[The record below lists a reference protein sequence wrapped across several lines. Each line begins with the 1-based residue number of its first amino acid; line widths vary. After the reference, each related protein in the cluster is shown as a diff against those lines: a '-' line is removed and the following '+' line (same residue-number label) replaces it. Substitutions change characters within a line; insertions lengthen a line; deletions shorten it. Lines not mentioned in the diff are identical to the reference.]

1 MTEGG
6 RIVKL
11 RRFLLPVA
19 ICLILAMTYGT
30 VTAGQ
35 VKWEPYGP
43 NVDQIIMPI
52 IKDAEAQLIAFMRG
66 DIDVYP
72 GLTRPADLNKV
83 KANPSAEITMN
94 YGFHMFYLCYN
105 MRREP
110 LDADVLRQAIAH
122 VVDRDNIIQTLFEGY
137 MLPLAA
143 FLPPSNAFY
152 KEDIPRFPYNPE
164 EAKKLLDAA
173 GYTVD
178 PATGIRLDPKTGKP
192 LRKMTIFTPTY
203 EVAPTSAELGKIIAE
218 ACQAINLPIEPEPMD
233 FPVML
238 DKLDMAEFDMYMLAW
253 SLSRLPTSLHNF
265 FHSSND
271 IEAGY
276 NRPGIRDPELDKILD
291 NLYYAPNEEVA
302 KKAADEAQVILAR
315 RQPYT
320 VLYSRPYMDAFRKD
334 RFTGYVPMHGFGA
347 ANYTNKWTT
356 LNIKPVKGKGGTVRW
371 LLMEEP
377 KVLNPCTASSA
388 YEWEVL
394 GRLYDG
400 LLEVH
405 PETMEDIPW
414 MAKSWEIGTWEP
426 EPGKKGTVIT
436 WYLEKGIKWQ
446 DTTPF
451 TSADI
456 KFTIEYLRDNKV
468 PRYISNVE
476 YIVKVETPDEYTAK
490 VYFANESYWHLYRAG
505 GCFLPEWIWKD
516 VEDYKTFEP
525 WLEAHPEVPGLT
537 KVIGHGP
544 FILDQYKVGEYVR
557 LKKNPIYWRLPK

>member
-1 MTEGG
+1 
-6 RIVKL
+6 VKL

-19 ICLILAMTYGT
+19 ICLILAMTCGI
-30 VTAGQ
+30 VTAQ
-35 VKWEPYGP
+35 QKVKWEPYGP
-43 NVDQIIMPI
+43 QVDQIIMPI
-52 IKDAEAQLIAFMRG
+52 IKDSEAQLIAFMRG
-66 DIDVYP
+66 DVDVYP
-72 GLTRPADLNKV
+72 GLTRPEDLNKV
-83 KANPSAEITMN
+83 KANPNAEITMN

-110 LDADVLRQAIAH
+110 LNSDVLRQAIAH
-122 VVDRDNIIQTLFEGY
+122 VIDRDNIIQTLFEGY

-143 FLPPSNAFY
+143 FLPPSSGYY
-152 KEDIPRFPYNPE
+152 KEDVPRFEYNPE
-164 EAKKLLDAA
+164 EAKKLLDKA

-178 PATGIRLDPKTGKP
+178 PATGIRIDPKTGKP
-192 LRKMTIFTPTY
+192 LRKMTIYTPTY
-203 EVAPTSAELGKIIAE
+203 EVAPTSAELGKIISE

-238 DKLDMAEFDMYMLAW
+238 DKLDRAEFDMYMLAW
-253 SLSRLPTSLHNF
+253 GLSRLPTSLYSF
-265 FHSSND
+265 FHSSQD

-276 NRPGIRDPELDKILD
+276 NRPGIRDPELDKLLEE
-291 NLYYAPNEEVA
+291 LYYAPNEEAA
-302 KKAADEAQVILAR
+302 KKAADEAQVILAMK
-315 RQPYT
+315 QPYT

-334 RFTGYVPMHGFGA
+334 RFTGYVPMHGYGA
-347 ANYTNKWTT
+347 ANYQNKWTT
-356 LNIKPVKGKGGTVRW
+356 LNIRPTKGKGGTVRW
-371 LLMEEP
+371 LLPEEP

-400 LLEVH
+400 LIEVD

-414 MAKSWEIGTWEP
+414 MAKSWEVSTWEP
-426 EPGKKGTVIT
+426 EPGKKGTVVT
-436 WYLEKGIKWQ
+436 WNLEKGIKWQ

-451 TSADI
+451 TSRDI

-468 PRYISNVE
+468 PRYIDSVE
-476 YIVKVETPDEYTAK
+476 HIVKVETPDDYTAK

-505 GCFLPEWIWKD
+505 ECFLPEWIWKD
-516 VEDYKTFEP
+516 VKDYKTFEP
-525 WLEAHPEVPGLT
+525 WLEPHPSVKGLT

-557 LKKNPIYWRLPK
+557 LKKNPIYWRLKK

>member
-1 MTEGG
+1 M
-6 RIVKL
+6 KL

-19 ICLILAMTYGT
+19 ICLVLAMTYGS

-43 NVDQIIMPI
+43 QVDQIIMPI
-52 IKDAEAQLIAFMRG
+52 IKDSEAQLIAFNRG

-72 GLTRPADLNKV
+72 GLTRPADINVV
-83 KANPSAEITMN
+83 KANPNAELTMN

-110 LDADVLRQAIAH
+110 LDADILRQAIAH

-143 FLPPSNAFY
+143 FVPPSSGFY

-164 EAKKLLDAA
+164 EAKKILDKA

-178 PATGIRLDPKTGKP
+178 PATGIRIDPKTGKP

-253 SLSRLPTSLHNF
+253 SLSRIPTSLHNF

-271 IEAGY
+271 VEAGY
-276 NRPGIRDPELDKILD
+276 NRPGIRDAELDKILD
-291 NLYYAPNEEVA
+291 ELYYAPNEEVA

-334 RFTGYVPMHGFGA
+334 RFTGYVPMHGYGA

-356 LNIKPVKGKGGTVRW
+356 LNIKPVRGKGGTLRW
-371 LLMEEP
+371 LLPEEP

-400 LLEVH
+400 LMEIN

-414 MAKSWEIGTWEP
+414 MAKSWEVGTWEP

-436 WYLEKGIKWQ
+436 WHLEKGIKWQ

-476 YIVKVETPDEYTAK
+476 HVVRVETPDEYTAK

-505 GCFLPEWIWKD
+505 GNFLPEWIWKD
-516 VEDYKTFEP
+516 VKDYKTFEP

-537 KVIGHGP
+537 KVVGHGP

-557 LKKNPIYWRLPK
+557 LKKNPIYWRLSK

>member
-19 ICLILAMTYGT
+19 ICLVLAMTYGT
-30 VTAGQ
+30 VAAQ
-35 VKWEPYGP
+35 KVEWEPYGP
-43 NVDQIIMPI
+43 QVDQIIMPI
-52 IKDAEAQLIAFMRG
+52 IKDSEAQLIAFNRG

-72 GLTRPADLNKV
+72 GLTRPADINVV
-83 KANPSAEITMN
+83 KANPNAELTMN

-110 LDADVLRQAIAH
+110 LDADILRQAIAH

-143 FLPPSNAFY
+143 FLPPSSGFY

-164 EAKKLLDAA
+164 EAKKILDKA

-178 PATGIRLDPKTGKP
+178 PATGIRIDPKTGKP

-253 SLSRLPTSLHNF
+253 SLSRIPTSLHNF

-271 IEAGY
+271 VEAGY
-276 NRPGIRDPELDKILD
+276 NRPGIRDAELDKILD
-291 NLYYAPNEEVA
+291 ELYYAPNEEVA

-334 RFTGYVPMHGFGA
+334 RFTGYVPMHGYGA

-356 LNIKPVKGKGGTVRW
+356 LNIKPVRGKGGTLRW
-371 LLMEEP
+371 LLPEEP

-388 YEWEVL
+388 YECEVL

-400 LLEVH
+400 LMEVD
-405 PETMEDIPW
+405 PETM
-414 MAKSWEIGTWEP
+414 
-426 EPGKKGTVIT
+426 
-436 WYLEKGIKWQ
+436 
-446 DTTPF
+446 
-451 TSADI
+451 
-456 KFTIEYLRDNKV
+456 
-468 PRYISNVE
+468 
-476 YIVKVETPDEYTAK
+476 
-490 VYFANESYWHLYRAG
+490 
-505 GCFLPEWIWKD
+505 
-516 VEDYKTFEP
+516 
-525 WLEAHPEVPGLT
+525 
-537 KVIGHGP
+537 
-544 FILDQYKVGEYVR
+544 
-557 LKKNPIYWRLPK
+557 

>member
-1 MTEGG
+1 M
-6 RIVKL
+6 KL

-394 GRLYDG
+394 GRLYDA

-476 YIVKVETPDEYTAK
+476 HIVKVETPDEYTAK

-505 GCFLPEWIWKD
+505 GNFLPEWIWKD
-516 VEDYKTFEP
+516 VKDYKTFEP

>member
-1 MTEGG
+1 
-6 RIVKL
+6 VKL

-19 ICLILAMTYGT
+19 ICLVLAMTYGS

-43 NVDQIIMPI
+43 QVDQIIMPI
-52 IKDAEAQLIAFMRG
+52 IKDSEAQLIAFNRG

-72 GLTRPADLNKV
+72 GLTRPADINVV
-83 KANPSAEITMN
+83 KANPNAELTMN

-110 LDADVLRQAIAH
+110 LDADILRQAIAH

-143 FLPPSNAFY
+143 FVPPSSGFY

-164 EAKKLLDAA
+164 EAKKILDKA

-178 PATGIRLDPKTGKP
+178 PATGIRIDPKTGKP

-253 SLSRLPTSLHNF
+253 SLSRIPTSLHNF

-271 IEAGY
+271 VEAGY
-276 NRPGIRDPELDKILD
+276 NRPGIRDAELDKILD
-291 NLYYAPNEEVA
+291 ELYYAPNEEVA

-334 RFTGYVPMHGFGA
+334 RFTGYVPMHGYGA

-356 LNIKPVKGKGGTVRW
+356 LNIKPVRGKGGTLRW
-371 LLMEEP
+371 LLPEEP

-400 LLEVH
+400 LMEIN

-414 MAKSWEIGTWEP
+414 MAKSWEVGTWEP

-436 WYLEKGIKWQ
+436 WHLEKGIKWQ

-476 YIVKVETPDEYTAK
+476 HVVRVETPDEYTAK

-505 GCFLPEWIWKD
+505 GNFLPEWIWKD
-516 VEDYKTFEP
+516 VKDYKTFEP

-537 KVIGHGP
+537 KVVGHGP

-557 LKKNPIYWRLPK
+557 LKKNPIYWRLSK

>member
-1 MTEGG
+1 M
-6 RIVKL
+6 KL

-19 ICLILAMTYGT
+19 ICLVLAMTYGS

-43 NVDQIIMPI
+43 QVDQIIMPI
-52 IKDAEAQLIAFMRG
+52 IKDSEAQLIAFNRG

-72 GLTRPADLNKV
+72 GLTRPADINVV
-83 KANPSAEITMN
+83 KANPNAELTMN

-110 LDADVLRQAIAH
+110 LDADILRQAIAH

-143 FLPPSNAFY
+143 FVPPSSGFY

-164 EAKKLLDAA
+164 EAKKILDKA

-178 PATGIRLDPKTGKP
+178 PATGIRIDPKTGKP

-253 SLSRLPTSLHNF
+253 SLSRIPTSLHNF

-271 IEAGY
+271 VEAGY
-276 NRPGIRDPELDKILD
+276 NRPGIRDAELDKILD
-291 NLYYAPNEEVA
+291 ELYYAPNEEVA

-334 RFTGYVPMHGFGA
+334 RFTGYVPMHGYGA

-356 LNIKPVKGKGGTVRW
+356 LNIKPVRGKGGTLRW
-371 LLMEEP
+371 LLPEEP

-400 LLEVH
+400 LMEIN

-414 MAKSWEIGTWEP
+414 MAKSWEVGTWEP

-436 WYLEKGIKWQ
+436 WHLEKGIKWQ

-476 YIVKVETPDEYTAK
+476 HVVKVETPDEYTAK

-516 VEDYKTFEP
+516 VKDYKTFEP

-537 KVIGHGP
+537 KVVGHGP

-557 LKKNPIYWRLPK
+557 LKKNPIYWKLSK

>member
-1 MTEGG
+1 M
-6 RIVKL
+6 KL

-19 ICLILAMTYGT
+19 ICLILAMTCGI
-30 VTAGQ
+30 VTAQ
-35 VKWEPYGP
+35 QKVKWEPYGP
-43 NVDQIIMPI
+43 QVDQIIMPI
-52 IKDAEAQLIAFMRG
+52 IKDSEAQLIAFMRG
-66 DIDVYP
+66 DVDVYP
-72 GLTRPADLNKV
+72 GLTRPEDLNKV
-83 KANPSAEITMN
+83 KANPNAEITMN

-110 LDADVLRQAIAH
+110 LNSDVLRQAIAH
-122 VVDRDNIIQTLFEGY
+122 VIDRDNIIQTLFEGY

-143 FLPPSNAFY
+143 FLPPSSGYY
-152 KEDIPRFPYNPE
+152 KEDVPRFEYNPE
-164 EAKKLLDAA
+164 EAKKLLDKA

-178 PATGIRLDPKTGKP
+178 PATGIRIDPKTGKP
-192 LRKMTIFTPTY
+192 LRKMTIYTPTY
-203 EVAPTSAELGKIIAE
+203 EVAPTSAELGKIISE

-238 DKLDMAEFDMYMLAW
+238 DKLDRAEFDMYMLAW
-253 SLSRLPTSLHNF
+253 GLSRLPTSLYSF
-265 FHSSND
+265 FHSSQD

-276 NRPGIRDPELDKILD
+276 NRPGIRDPELDKLLEE
-291 NLYYAPNEEVA
+291 LYYAPNEEAA
-302 KKAADEAQVILAR
+302 KKAADEAQVILAMK
-315 RQPYT
+315 QPYT

-334 RFTGYVPMHGFGA
+334 RFTGYVPMHGYGA
-347 ANYTNKWTT
+347 ANYQNKWTT
-356 LNIKPVKGKGGTVRW
+356 LNIRPTKGKGGTVRW
-371 LLMEEP
+371 LLPEEP

-400 LLEVH
+400 LIEVD

-414 MAKSWEIGTWEP
+414 MAKSWEVSTWEP
-426 EPGKKGTVIT
+426 EPGKKGTVVT
-436 WYLEKGIKWQ
+436 WNLEKGIKWQ

-451 TSADI
+451 TSRDI

-468 PRYISNVE
+468 PRYIDSVE
-476 YIVKVETPDEYTAK
+476 HIVKVETPDDYTAK

-505 GCFLPEWIWKD
+505 ECFLPEWIWKD
-516 VEDYKTFEP
+516 VKDYKTFEP
-525 WLEAHPEVPGLT
+525 WLEPHPSVKGLT

-557 LKKNPIYWRLPK
+557 LKKNPIYWRLKK

>member
-1 MTEGG
+1 M
-6 RIVKL
+6 KL

-30 VTAGQ
+30 VTAQ
-35 VKWEPYGP
+35 QKVKWEPYGP
-43 NVDQIIMPI
+43 QVDQMIMPI
-52 IKDAEAQLIAFMRG
+52 IKDSEAQLIAFNRG
-66 DIDVYP
+66 DIDVLP
-72 GLTRPADLNKV
+72 GLTRPADINMI
-83 KANPSAEITMN
+83 KANPNVELTMN

-110 LDADVLRQAIAH
+110 LDADILRQAIAH

-143 FLPPSNAFY
+143 FLPPSSGYYN
-152 KEDIPRFPYNPE
+152 EDIPRFPYNPE
-164 EAKKLLDAA
+164 EAKKLLDSA

-218 ACQAINLPIEPEPMD
+218 ACQAINLPVEPEPMD

-253 SLSRLPTSLHNF
+253 SLSRIPTSLHNF

-271 IEAGY
+271 VEAGY
-276 NRPGIRDPELDKILD
+276 NRPGIRDPELDKVLE

-302 KKAADEAQVILAR
+302 KKAADDAQVILAK

-347 ANYTNKWTT
+347 ANYSNKWTT
-356 LNIKPVKGKGGTVRW
+356 LNVRPVRGKGGTIRW
-371 LLMEEP
+371 LLPEEP

-394 GRLYDG
+394 GRLFDG
-400 LLEVH
+400 LMEVN
-405 PETMEDIPW
+405 PETMEDMPW
-414 MAKSWEIGTWEP
+414 KAKSWEVGTWEP
-426 EPGKKGTVIT
+426 EPGKKGTVVT
-436 WYLEKGIKWQ
+436 WHLEKGIKWH
-446 DTTPF
+446 DGAPF
-451 TSADI
+451 TSKDI

-468 PRYISNVE
+468 PRYITSVQE
-476 YIVKVETPDEYTAK
+476 VVKVEIPDDYTAK
-490 VYFANESYWHLYRAG
+490 VYFETESFWHLYRADIA
-505 GCFLPEWIWKD
+505 CELPESLWKD
-516 VEDYKTFEP
+516 VKDYKTFEP
-525 WLEAHPEVPGLT
+525 WLESHPSASGLT
-537 KVIGHGP
+537 KVIGTGP

-557 LKKNPIYWRLPK
+557 LKKNPIYWRLSK

>member
-19 ICLILAMTYGT
+19 ICLVLAMTYGS

-43 NVDQIIMPI
+43 QVDQIIMPI
-52 IKDAEAQLIAFMRG
+52 IKDSEAQLIAFNRG

-72 GLTRPADLNKV
+72 GLTRPADINVV
-83 KANPSAEITMN
+83 KANPNAELTMN

-110 LDADVLRQAIAH
+110 LDADILRQAIAH

-143 FLPPSNAFY
+143 FVPPSSGFY

-164 EAKKLLDAA
+164 EAKKILDKA

-178 PATGIRLDPKTGKP
+178 PATGIRIDPKTGKP

-253 SLSRLPTSLHNF
+253 SLSRIPTSLHNF

-271 IEAGY
+271 VEAGY
-276 NRPGIRDPELDKILD
+276 NRPGIRDAELDKILD
-291 NLYYAPNEEVA
+291 ELYYAPNEEVA

-334 RFTGYVPMHGFGA
+334 RFTGYVPMHGYGA

-356 LNIKPVKGKGGTVRW
+356 LNIKPVRGKGGTLRW
-371 LLMEEP
+371 LLPEEP

-400 LLEVH
+400 LMEVD

-414 MAKSWEIGTWEP
+414 MAKSWEVGTWEP

-436 WYLEKGIKWQ
+436 WHLEKGIKWQ

-476 YIVKVETPDEYTAK
+476 HVVRVETPDEYTAK

-505 GCFLPEWIWKD
+505 GNFLPEWIWKD
-516 VEDYKTFEP
+516 VKDYKTFEP

-537 KVIGHGP
+537 KVVGHGP

-557 LKKNPIYWRLPK
+557 LKKNPIYWRLSK

>member
-1 MTEGG
+1 
-6 RIVKL
+6 VKL

-30 VTAGQ
+30 VTAQ
-35 VKWEPYGP
+35 QKVKWEPYGP
-43 NVDQIIMPI
+43 QVDQIIMPI
-52 IKDAEAQLIAFMRG
+52 IKDSEAQLIAFNRG
-66 DIDVYP
+66 DIDVLP
-72 GLTRPADLNKV
+72 GLTRPADINKI
-83 KANPSAEITMN
+83 KANPSVEITMN

-110 LDADVLRQAIAH
+110 LDADILRQAIAH
-122 VVDRDNIIQTLFEGY
+122 VIDRDNIIQTLFEGY

-143 FLPPSNAFY
+143 FLPPSNAYY
-152 KEDIPRFPYNPE
+152 KEDVPRFPYNPE
-164 EAKKLLDAA
+164 EAKKILDKA

-192 LRKMTIFTPTY
+192 LRKITIFTPTY

-238 DKLDMAEFDMYMLAW
+238 DKLDRSEFDMYMLAW
-253 SLSRLPTSLHNF
+253 SLSRLPLSLHNF

-276 NRPGIRDPELDKILD
+276 NRPGIRDPELDKVLD
-291 NLYYAPNEEVA
+291 TLYYAPNAEVA
-302 KKAADEAQVILAR
+302 RKAADDAQMILAR

-334 RFTGYVPMHGFGA
+334 KFTGYVPMHGYGA

-356 LNIKPVKGKGGTVRW
+356 LNVKPVKGKGGTIRW
-371 LLMEEP
+371 LLTEEP

-400 LLEVH
+400 LVEVN

-414 MAKSWEIGTWEP
+414 MAKSWEVGTWEP
-426 EPGKKGTVIT
+426 EPGKKGTVVT
-436 WYLEKGIKWQ
+436 WHLEKGIKWQ

-451 TSADI
+451 TSRDI

-468 PRYISNVE
+468 PRYLSNVE
-476 YIVKVETPDEYTAK
+476 HVVKVETPDDYTAK
-490 VYFANESYWHLYRAG
+490 VYFANESFWHFYRADA
-505 GCFLPEWIWKD
+505 CFLPEWIWKD
-516 VEDYKTFEP
+516 VKDYKTFEP
-525 WLEAHPEVPGLT
+525 WLEPHPSVKGLT
-537 KVIGHGP
+537 KVVGHGP

>member
-1 MTEGG
+1 MK
-6 RIVKL
+6 V

-30 VTAGQ
+30 VAAQ
-35 VKWEPYGP
+35 KVEWEPYGP
-43 NVDQIIMPI
+43 QVDQIIMPI
-52 IKDAEAQLIAFMRG
+52 IKDAEAQLIAFLRG
-66 DIDVYP
+66 DIDVDP
-72 GLTRPADLNKV
+72 GLTRPADLNKI
-83 KANPSAEITMN
+83 KADPNAEITMN

-122 VVDRDNIIQTLFEGY
+122 VIDRDNIIQTLFEGY

-143 FLPPSNAFY
+143 FLPPSNAYY

-178 PATGIRLDPKTGKP
+178 PATGIRIDPKTGKP

-253 SLSRLPTSLHNF
+253 SLSRLPTSLHSF

-276 NRPGIRDPELDKILD
+276 NRPGIRDPELDELLD
-291 NLYYAPNEEVA
+291 QLYYAPNEEVA

-334 RFTGYVPMHGFGA
+334 RFTGYVPMHGYGA

-356 LNIKPVKGKGGTVRW
+356 LNIRPTKGKGGTVRW

-394 GRLYDG
+394 GRVYDG
-400 LLEVH
+400 LMEVH

-414 MAKSWEIGTWEP
+414 MAKSWEVGTWEP
-426 EPGKKGTVIT
+426 EPGEIGTVIT
-436 WYLEKGIKWQ
+436 WHLEEGIKWQ

-451 TSADI
+451 TSRDI

-476 YIVKVETPDEYTAK
+476 HIVKVETPDDYTAK

-505 GCFLPEWIWKD
+505 GCFLPEWIWEN

-537 KVIGHGP
+537 KVVGHGP

>member
-1 MTEGG
+1 M
-6 RIVKL
+6 KL

-19 ICLILAMTYGT
+19 ICLVLAMTYGS

-35 VKWEPYGP
+35 VKCEPYGP
-43 NVDQIIMPI
+43 QVDQIIMPI
-52 IKDAEAQLIAFMRG
+52 IKDSEAQLIAFNRG

-72 GLTRPADLNKV
+72 GLTRPADINVV
-83 KANPSAEITMN
+83 KANPNAELTMN

-110 LDADVLRQAIAH
+110 LDADILRQAIAH

-143 FLPPSNAFY
+143 FVPPSSGFY

-164 EAKKLLDAA
+164 EAKKILDKA

-178 PATGIRLDPKTGKP
+178 PATGIRIDPKTGKP

-253 SLSRLPTSLHNF
+253 SLSRIPTSLHNF

-271 IEAGY
+271 VEAGY
-276 NRPGIRDPELDKILD
+276 NRPGIRDAELDKILD
-291 NLYYAPNEEVA
+291 ELYYAPNEEVA

-334 RFTGYVPMHGFGA
+334 RFTGYVPMHGYGA

-356 LNIKPVKGKGGTVRW
+356 LNIRPVRGKGGTLRW
-371 LLMEEP
+371 LLPEEP

-400 LLEVH
+400 LMEIN

-414 MAKSWEIGTWEP
+414 MAKSWEVGTWEP

-436 WYLEKGIKWQ
+436 WHLEKGIKWQ

-476 YIVKVETPDEYTAK
+476 HVVRVETPDEYTAK

-505 GCFLPEWIWKD
+505 GNFLPEWIWKD
-516 VEDYKTFEP
+516 VKDYKTFEP

-537 KVIGHGP
+537 KVVGHGP

-557 LKKNPIYWRLPK
+557 LKKNPIYWRLSK

>member
-19 ICLILAMTYGT
+19 ICLVLAMTYGS

-43 NVDQIIMPI
+43 QVDQIIMPI
-52 IKDAEAQLIAFMRG
+52 IKDSEAQLIAFNRG

-72 GLTRPADLNKV
+72 GLTRPADINVV
-83 KANPSAEITMN
+83 KANPNAELTMN

-110 LDADVLRQAIAH
+110 LDADILRQAIAH

-143 FLPPSNAFY
+143 FVPPSSGFY

-164 EAKKLLDAA
+164 EAKKILDKA

-178 PATGIRLDPKTGKP
+178 PATGIRIDPKTGKP

-253 SLSRLPTSLHNF
+253 SLSRIPTSLHNF

-271 IEAGY
+271 VEAGY
-276 NRPGIRDPELDKILD
+276 NRPGIRDAELDKILD
-291 NLYYAPNEEVA
+291 ELYYAPNEEVA

-334 RFTGYVPMHGFGA
+334 RFTGYVPMHGYGA

-356 LNIKPVKGKGGTVRW
+356 LNIKPVRGKGGTLRW
-371 LLMEEP
+371 LLPEEP

-400 LLEVH
+400 LMEIN

-414 MAKSWEIGTWEP
+414 MAKSWEVGTWEP

-436 WYLEKGIKWQ
+436 WHLEKGIKWQ

-476 YIVKVETPDEYTAK
+476 HVVRVETPDEYTAK

-505 GCFLPEWIWKD
+505 GNFLPEWIWKD
-516 VEDYKTFEP
+516 VKDYKTFEP

-537 KVIGHGP
+537 KVVGHGP

-557 LKKNPIYWRLPK
+557 LKKNPIYWRLSK

>member
-1 MTEGG
+1 L
-6 RIVKL
+6 V
-11 RRFLLPVA
+11 
-19 ICLILAMTYGT
+19 LAMTYGS

-43 NVDQIIMPI
+43 QVDQIIMPI
-52 IKDAEAQLIAFMRG
+52 IKDSEAQLIAFNRG

-72 GLTRPADLNKV
+72 GLTRPADINVV
-83 KANPSAEITMN
+83 KANPNAELTMN

-110 LDADVLRQAIAH
+110 LDADILRQAIAH

-143 FLPPSNAFY
+143 FVPPSSGFY

-164 EAKKLLDAA
+164 EAKKILDKA

-178 PATGIRLDPKTGKP
+178 PATGIRIDPKTGKP

-253 SLSRLPTSLHNF
+253 SLSRIPTSLHNF

-271 IEAGY
+271 VEAGY
-276 NRPGIRDPELDKILD
+276 NRPGIRDAELDKILD
-291 NLYYAPNEEVA
+291 ELYYAPNEEVA

-334 RFTGYVPMHGFGA
+334 RFTGYVPMHGYGA

-356 LNIKPVKGKGGTVRW
+356 LNIKPVRGKGGTLRW
-371 LLMEEP
+371 LLPEEP

-400 LLEVH
+400 LMEIN

-414 MAKSWEIGTWEP
+414 MAKSWEVGTWEP

-436 WYLEKGIKWQ
+436 WHLEKGIKWQ

-476 YIVKVETPDEYTAK
+476 HVVRVETPDEYTAK

-505 GCFLPEWIWKD
+505 GNFLPEWIWKD
-516 VEDYKTFEP
+516 VKDYKTFEP

-537 KVIGHGP
+537 KVVGHGP

-557 LKKNPIYWRLPK
+557 LKKNPIYWRLSK

>member
-1 MTEGG
+1 M
-6 RIVKL
+6 KL

-19 ICLILAMTYGT
+19 ICLILAMTCGI
-30 VTAGQ
+30 VTAQ
-35 VKWEPYGP
+35 QKVKWEPYGP
-43 NVDQIIMPI
+43 QVDQIIMPI
-52 IKDAEAQLIAFMRG
+52 IKDSEAQLIAFNRG
-66 DIDVYP
+66 DVDVLP
-72 GLTRPADLNKV
+72 GLTRPADINKI
-83 KANPSAEITMN
+83 KANPNAELTMN

-105 MRREP
+105 MRRGP

-122 VVDRDNIIQTLFEGY
+122 VIDRDNIIQTLFEGY
-137 MLPLAA
+137 MLPMAT
-143 FLPPSNAFY
+143 FVPPSSGFY

-164 EAKKLLDAA
+164 EAKKLLDKA

-178 PATGIRLDPKTGKP
+178 PATGIRIDPAAGKP

-253 SLSRLPTSLHNF
+253 GLSRIPTSLHSF

-271 IEAGY
+271 VEAGY
-276 NRPGIRDPELDKILD
+276 NRPGIRDAELDKVLEA
-291 NLYYAPNEEVA
+291 LYYAPSEEVA

-334 RFTGYVPMHGFGA
+334 KFTGYVPMHGYGA
-347 ANYTNKWTT
+347 ANYQNKWTT
-356 LNIKPVKGKGGTVRW
+356 LNVKPVRGKGGTIRW
-371 LLMEEP
+371 LLPEEP
-377 KVLNPCTASSA
+377 KVLNPCTSSSA

-394 GRLYDG
+394 GRLYDN
-400 LLEVH
+400 LMEVN
-405 PETMEDIPW
+405 PETMEDMPW
-414 MAKSWEIGTWEP
+414 MAKSWEVGTWEP
-426 EPGKKGTVIT
+426 EPGKKGTVVT
-436 WYLEKGIKWQ
+436 WHLEKGIKWQ

-451 TSADI
+451 TSKDI

-468 PRYISNVE
+468 PRYLSSVNEV
-476 YIVKVETPDEYTAK
+476 VKVETPDEYTAK
-490 VYFANESYWHLYRAG
+490 VYFSTESYWHLYHADLS
-505 GCFLPEWIWKD
+505 FLPEWIWKD
-516 VEDYKTFEP
+516 VKDYKTFEP
-525 WLEAHPEVPGLT
+525 WLESHPTVPGLT
-537 KVIGHGP
+537 KAIGQGP

-557 LKKNPIYWRLPK
+557 LKKNPIYWRLSK

>member
-1 MTEGG
+1 MK
-6 RIVKL
+6 V

-30 VTAGQ
+30 VAAQ
-35 VKWEPYGP
+35 KVEWEPYGP
-43 NVDQIIMPI
+43 QVDQIIMPI
-52 IKDAEAQLIAFMRG
+52 IKDAEAQLIAFLRG
-66 DIDVYP
+66 DIDVDP
-72 GLTRPADLNKV
+72 GLTRPADLNKI
-83 KANPSAEITMN
+83 KADPNAEITMN

-122 VVDRDNIIQTLFEGY
+122 VIDRDNIIQTLFEGY

-143 FLPPSNAFY
+143 FLPPSNAYY

-178 PATGIRLDPKTGKP
+178 PATGIRIDPKTGKP

-253 SLSRLPTSLHNF
+253 SLSRLPTSLHSF

-276 NRPGIRDPELDKILD
+276 NRPGIRDPELDELLD
-291 NLYYAPNEEVA
+291 QLYYAPNEEVA

-334 RFTGYVPMHGFGA
+334 RFTGYVPMHGYGA

-356 LNIKPVKGKGGTVRW
+356 LNIRPTRGKGGTLRW
-371 LLMEEP
+371 LLPEEP

-394 GRLYDG
+394 GRVYDG
-400 LLEVH
+400 LMEVH
-405 PETMEDIPW
+405 PETMEDMPW
-414 MAKSWEIGTWEP
+414 MAKSWEVGTWEP
-426 EPGKKGTVIT
+426 EPGEIGTVIT
-436 WYLEKGIKWQ
+436 WHLEEGIKWQ

-451 TSADI
+451 TSRDI
-456 KFTIEYLRDNKV
+456 KFTIDYLRDNKV

-476 YIVKVETPDEYTAK
+476 HIVKVETPDDYTAK

-505 GCFLPEWIWKD
+505 GCFLPEWIWEN

-537 KVIGHGP
+537 KVVGHGP

>member
-334 RFTGYVPMHGFGA
+334 RFTGYVPMHGYGA

>member
-1 MTEGG
+1 M
-6 RIVKL
+6 KL

-122 VVDRDNIIQTLFEGY
+122 VIDRDNIIQTLFEGY

-143 FLPPSNAFY
+143 FLPPSNAYY

-164 EAKKLLDAA
+164 EAKKLLDGA

-178 PATGIRLDPKTGKP
+178 PATGIRIDPKTGKP

-476 YIVKVETPDEYTAK
+476 HIVKVETPDEYTAK

>member
-1 MTEGG
+1 MK
-6 RIVKL
+6 V

-30 VTAGQ
+30 VAAQ
-35 VKWEPYGP
+35 KVEWEPYGP
-43 NVDQIIMPI
+43 QVDQIIMPI
-52 IKDAEAQLIAFMRG
+52 IKDAEAQLIAFLRG
-66 DIDVYP
+66 DIDVDP
-72 GLTRPADLNKV
+72 GLTRPADLNKI
-83 KANPSAEITMN
+83 KADPNAEITMN

-122 VVDRDNIIQTLFEGY
+122 VIDRDNIIQTLFEGY

-143 FLPPSNAFY
+143 FLPPSNAYY

-178 PATGIRLDPKTGKP
+178 PATGIRIDPKTGKP

-253 SLSRLPTSLHNF
+253 SLSRLPTSLHSF

-276 NRPGIRDPELDKILD
+276 NRPGIRDPELDELLD
-291 NLYYAPNEEVA
+291 QLYYAPNEEVA

-334 RFTGYVPMHGFGA
+334 RFTGYVPMHGYGA

-356 LNIKPVKGKGGTVRW
+356 LNIRPTRGKGGTLRW
-371 LLMEEP
+371 LLPEEP

-394 GRLYDG
+394 GRVYDG
-400 LLEVH
+400 LMEVH

-414 MAKSWEIGTWEP
+414 MAKSWEVGTWEP
-426 EPGKKGTVIT
+426 EPGEIGTVIT
-436 WYLEKGIKWQ
+436 WHLEEGIKWQ

-451 TSADI
+451 TSRDI
-456 KFTIEYLRDNKV
+456 KFTIDYLRDNKV

-476 YIVKVETPDEYTAK
+476 HIVKVETPDDYTAK

-505 GCFLPEWIWKD
+505 GCFLPEWIWEN

-537 KVIGHGP
+537 KVVGHGP